1 MIELKSRQEI
11 VEHTGRM
18 MLYGVIPKGCMGAKT
33 MGCMGQNL
41 WSVWGQTYEL
51 YGAKHMSCMG
61 PNL

>member
-18 MLYGVIPKGCMGAKT
+18 MLYGEIPKGFMGAKT
-33 MGCMGQNL
+33 MGCMGP
-41 WSVWGQTYEL
+41 
-51 YGAKHMSCMG
+51 KPMSCMG